1 MAVNNITNVATQ
13 QQTEEEKLR
22 KQNTQLPYVQ
32 ATNQT
37 QPVTLTPN
45 AGQTQP
51 QQQQVPLNQMAQQV
65 PQVPQNQALQTATQV
80 STQQATQPSAMQQ
93 LINQKAT
100 DLMQNPTMG
109 FDQQA
114 YKQGQLS
121 SYDLQNA
128 QMYEA
133 LRQKNAGIA
142 NSGIWQ
148 SESLQNQVDALRNR
162 GELERKIDYEN
173 RDFNIE
179 SAINAMTQGLKAE
192 GQSQSTIDNAV
203 KNLVA
208 TYSAQTPER
217 TALIGAQSAQNL
229 QASEQDFKAQQ
240 AELDRR
246 AAIALQSG
254 DIAGQKEIEALKA
267 DLTLKQLTAQQ
278 NWQGAQNELDRR
290 AQIALQAGDI
300 AGQKEIEALK
310 ADLTLKQLT
319 AQQNWQGV
327 QNELNRRNELA
338 LQSND
343 INAVRN
349 NLLTQIN
356 ADKEAQASGQ
366 QFTAEQNAMN
376 RLLETSLKTM
386 DIDSARSLVELKGKI
401 DSGMLL
407 QEQDWQGAQNE
418 LNRLHDLAVQQGD
431 IKGQKEI
438 EAIRGE
444 IAAAAQ
450 KSQQDWQTAERV
462 SSQIYNTSERI
473 DQNSADLAMK
483 KYELDNQKSMQ
494 MQDFYNNLDLRAA
507 DFRYEDALLQASSD
521 LEEAKAKNDYV
532 RTEALTKLQSALE
545 SGRQDDAQLAAKE
558 LAELE
563 ANTQKYLQSE
573 NAALQLKM
581 QTQGF
586 TQEEKMQWLQSQYD
600 EVKANGDVQRQKD
613 IIKFQ
618 TGEKLAEMAA
628 QNGYDTAMETL
639 KGDINT
645 ALQNNDF
652 VHAEALQ
659 EARLKLE
666 VEKLAQ
672 DKFFQQASLD
682 LQSRGVNMQEVEQ
695 QYAQIQSLVDQ
706 NILPESALMEF
717 ATSTLQKNGVDTS
730 SYQMVDKQKAAE
742 QALQQ
747 EYELQKK
754 QFMQTHPEY
763 MQPNYIIAGQELT
776 MKQLK
781 ELNPSYTD
789 DYIRSNFQATE
800 PKVQPDV
807 AAAMN
812 EYINSA
818 LYGEETTAQKEA
830 KKTAGYL
837 VNNAANTANV
847 GDSLNITEATK
858 TTSGSTL
865 PVGIYDVISNASSKK
880 DLWRK
885 RTDNVIIAKNRET
898 GQEYEIRTDKGGESK
913 TTGSKLLDPLG
924 IFG

>member
-13 QQTEEEKLR
+13 AETEAEKLR
-22 KQNTQLPYVQ
+22 KQNTQLPYTQ

-51 QQQQVPLNQMAQQV
+51 QQQVQLQPMAQ
-65 PQVPQNQALQTATQV
+65 QVPQNQALNTATQV

-100 DLMQNPTMG
+100 DLMNNPTQG
-109 FDQQA
+109 FDQSA

-148 SESLQNQVDALRNR
+148 SESLQNQVDSLRNR

-179 SAINAMTQGLKAE
+179 SAINAMTAGLQAE
-192 GQSQSTIDNAV
+192 GQSQATIDNAV
-203 KNLVA
+203 KNLVS
-208 TYSAQTPER
+208 TYESQNPER
-217 TALIGAQSAQNL
+217 TALIGAQSAKEL
-229 QASEQDFKAQQ
+229 QQSEQNY
-240 AELDRR
+240 
-246 AAIALQSG
+246 G
-254 DIAGQKEIEALKA
+254 
-267 DLTLKQLTAQQ
+267 
-278 NWQGAQNELDRR
+278 
-290 AQIALQAGDI
+290 ALQAD
-300 AGQKEIEALK
+300 
-310 ADLTLKQLT
+310 
-319 AQQNWQGV
+319 
-327 QNELNRRNELA
+327 LNRKNELA

-343 INAVRN
+343 INSVRT
-349 NLLTQIN
+349 NLLTQIE
-356 ADKEAQASGQ
+356 ADKQAQASGQ
-366 QFTAEQNAMN
+366 VFTAEQNAMN

-386 DIDSARSLVELKGKI
+386 DIDSARALVELKGKI
-401 DSGMLL
+401 DSGMML
-407 QEQDWQGAQNE
+407 QEQDWTSAENE
-418 LNRLHDLAVQQGD
+418 LGRLHDLAVQQGD

-438 EAIRGE
+438 EALRGE
-444 IAAAAQ
+444 IDMAKQ
-450 KSQQDWQTAERV
+450 KTQQDWQTAERV
-462 SSQIYNTSERI
+462 SSQIYNTNERI

-483 KYELDNQKSMQ
+483 KFELDGQKSMQ
-494 MQDFYNNLDLRAA
+494 MQDYYNKLDMQSKDFNQEQTMAKVTA
-507 DFRYEDALLQASSD
+507 DLQ
-521 LEEAKAKNDYV
+521 EAQSKNDYV

-545 SGRQDDAQLAAKE
+545 SGRQDDAQAATKE
-558 LAELE
+558 LAEIE

-581 QTQGF
+581 QTQEF
-586 TQEEKMQWLQSQYD
+586 SQQEKMTYLQSQL
-600 EVKANGDVQRQKD
+600 EEAKANGDVGRQKE

-618 TGEKLAEMAA
+618 TGEKLAEMAV
-628 QNGYDTAMETL
+628 QNGYDAAMETL

-652 VHAEALQ
+652 VHADALQ
-659 EARLKLE
+659 ESRLKLE
-666 VEKLAQ
+666 VEKMAQ

-682 LQSRGVNMQEVEQ
+682 LQTRGVDMQAVEQ

-706 NILPESALMEF
+706 NILPESALMDF

-754 QFMQTHPEY
+754 QFLQTHPDSYMKTMGDGKEY
-763 MQPNYIIAGQELT
+763 AYSDILELYNG
-776 MKQLK
+776 K
-781 ELNPSYTD
+781 EEVADMAWDNMWATDTISPDAYT
-789 DYIRSNFQATE
+789 
-800 PKVQPDV
+800 
-807 AAAMN
+807 AMN
-812 EYINSA
+812 EFINST

-830 KKTAGYL
+830 KANAGYL
-837 VNNAANTANV
+837 NESDISTASPGQKFNFNQNVEYNGKTIPAGKYTVDTSVVGHGNKFFGTAYTNTHTYLVNQDTGEKYEVDMNKSGKT
-847 GDSLNITEATK
+847 GNI
-858 TTSGSTL
+858 
-865 PVGIYDVISNASSKK
+865 ISN
-880 DLWRK
+880 LW
-885 RTDNVIIAKNRET
+885 A
-898 GQEYEIRTDKGGESK
+898 G
-913 TTGSKLLDPLG
+913 
-924 IFG
+924 

>member
-13 QQTEEEKLR
+13 AETEAEKLR
-22 KQNTQLPYVQ
+22 KQNTQLPYTQ

-45 AGQTQP
+45 AGQAQP
-51 QQQQVPLNQMAQQV
+51 LQQVQLQPMAQ
-65 PQVPQNQALQTATQV
+65 QVPQNQALNTATQV

-100 DLMQNPTMG
+100 DLMNNPTQG
-109 FDQQA
+109 FDQNA

-148 SESLQNQVDALRNR
+148 SESLQNQVDSLRKR

-203 KNLVA
+203 KNLVS
-208 TYSAQTPER
+208 TYEAQNPER
-217 TALIGAQSAQNL
+217 TALIGAQSAKEL
-229 QASEQDFKAQQ
+229 QHSEQTY
-240 AELDRR
+240 
-246 AAIALQSG
+246 G
-254 DIAGQKEIEALKA
+254 
-267 DLTLKQLTAQQ
+267 
-278 NWQGAQNELDRR
+278 
-290 AQIALQAGDI
+290 ALQAD
-300 AGQKEIEALK
+300 
-310 ADLTLKQLT
+310 
-319 AQQNWQGV
+319 
-327 QNELNRRNELA
+327 LNRKNELA

-349 NLLTQIN
+349 NLLIQIE
-356 ADKEAQASGQ
+356 ADKQAQASGQ
-366 QFTAEQNAMN
+366 VFTAEQNAMN

-386 DIDSARSLVELKGKI
+386 DIDSARALVELKGKI
-401 DSGMLL
+401 DSGMML
-407 QEQDWQGAQNE
+407 QEQDWTSAENE
-418 LNRLHDLAVQQGD
+418 LGRLHDLAVQQGD

-438 EAIRGE
+438 EALRGE
-444 IAAAAQ
+444 IDMAKQ
-450 KSQQDWQTAERV
+450 KTQQDWQTAERV
-462 SSQIYNTSERI
+462 SSQIYNTNERI

-483 KYELDNQKSMQ
+483 KFELDGQKSMQ
-494 MQDFYNNLDLRAA
+494 MQDYYNKLDMQSKEFNQEQTMAKVTA
-507 DFRYEDALLQASSD
+507 DLQ
-521 LEEAKAKNDYV
+521 EAQSKNDYV
-532 RTEALTKLQSALE
+532 RTEALTKLQSALQA
-545 SGRQDDAQLAAKE
+545 GLQDDAQAATKE
-558 LAELE
+558 LAEIE

-581 QTQGF
+581 QTQEF
-586 TQEEKMQWLQSQYD
+586 SQQEKMAYLQSQL
-600 EVKANGDVQRQKD
+600 EEAKANGDVGRQKE

-618 TGEKLAEMAA
+618 TGEKLAEMAV
-628 QNGYDTAMETL
+628 QNGYDAAMETL

-652 VHAEALQ
+652 VHADALQ
-659 EARLKLE
+659 ESRLKLE
-666 VEKLAQ
+666 VEKMAQ

-682 LQSRGVNMQEVEQ
+682 LQTRGVDMQEVNN

-717 ATSTLQKNGVDTS
+717 ATSTLSKNGVDTS

-754 QFMQTHPEY
+754 QFTITHPE
-763 MQPNYIIAGQELT
+763 MCGDSVMTFKDPQNVRPFIQEIVNDPNSNISEQFVTNLLSGVFQFSVDQLESYGLSNDQISTLFNLNNTGTRLSSNGQ
-776 MKQLK
+776 K
-781 ELNPSYTD
+781 
-789 DYIRSNFQATE
+789 
-800 PKVQPDV
+800 
-807 AAAMN
+807 AMN
-812 EYINSA
+812 EFINST

-830 KKTAGYL
+830 KANAGFL
-837 VNNAANTANV
+837 SASDIPMAES
-847 GDSLNITEATK
+847 GQKFNITDS
-858 TTSGSTL
+858 TTIKDAYGNAISLPSGKYYT
-865 PVGIYDVISNASSKK
+865 
-880 DLWRK
+880 
-885 RTDNVIIAKNRET
+885 
-898 GQEYEIRTDKGGESK
+898 ESK
-913 TTGSKLLDPLG
+913 TNTYGNSLTGKTSVTNLYLYDENGNTVAKLKQNTKKGDAGWKTMADPVLG
-924 IFG
+924 IFEGF